1 MSDPPAGDQVAGRG
15 PPDEGEVADDE
26 EDDHWAVELLG
37 SLAVVVMAACLLAA
51 VAGLAGIAF
60 DVRPIGDVLLAAGSV
75 GGTGTMVLALV
86 VAVLSGSSYSLT
98 SDESDLF

>member
-1 MSDPPAGDQVAGRG
+1 MSDPPAGDRVAGRAPSG
-15 PPDEGEVADDE
+15 EGEPADDE
-26 EDDHWAVELLG
+26 GDDHWAVELLG

-51 VAGLAGIAF
+51 VAGLAGIAL
-60 DVRPIGDVLLAAGSV
+60 DVRPVGDVLLAAGSV

-98 SDESDLF
+98 DDGSDLF